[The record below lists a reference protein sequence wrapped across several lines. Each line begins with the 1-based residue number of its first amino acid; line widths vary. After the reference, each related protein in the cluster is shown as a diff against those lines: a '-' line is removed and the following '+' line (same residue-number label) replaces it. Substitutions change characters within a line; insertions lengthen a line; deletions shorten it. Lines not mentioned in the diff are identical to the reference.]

1 MKAAIISFTARGA
14 LKNRELAA
22 LLRKKLSC
30 TGYSFYKYAL
40 EGQTAFRE
48 VRSLTET
55 LFSSCGLLI
64 FIGAAGIAV
73 RAIAPFLKEKDR
85 DPAVLVM
92 DEHAVHVVSLLSGHL
107 GGGNDWCRQVALLTG
122 AEPVIT
128 TATDLNGVFAVDL
141 FARDNGLFIEKRER
155 IKEVSGRLLHGEKVG
170 FYSEL
175 PWEGELPEL
184 LVPCEKGGDG
194 LLRPRLVEEGEKGDS
209 GLPECGIIIA
219 AQPQAV
225 RFPVTCRLIPKD
237 LTVGIGCRKGRSG
250 AELSEFL
257 QTVFQ
262 KFDLDKRRIARFASI
277 SLKEKEAGILE
288 LAFAERAPFLTF
300 TAQELEA
307 VPGKFEASGFVRK
320 TVGVDNVCER
330 AAVLGSG
337 GGRLLVPRQAAGG
350 ITIAAAQRM
359 PVIRFYR
366 NDKGN

>member
-141 FARDNGLFIEKRER
+141 FARDNGLFIE
-155 IKEVSGRLLHGEKVG
+155 
-170 FYSEL
+170 
-175 PWEGELPEL
+175 
-184 LVPCEKGGDG
+184 
-194 LLRPRLVEEGEKGDS
+194 
-209 GLPECGIIIA
+209 
-219 AQPQAV
+219 
-225 RFPVTCRLIPKD
+225 
-237 LTVGIGCRKGRSG
+237 
-250 AELSEFL
+250 
-257 QTVFQ
+257 
-262 KFDLDKRRIARFASI
+262 
-277 SLKEKEAGILE
+277 
-288 LAFAERAPFLTF
+288 
-300 TAQELEA
+300 
-307 VPGKFEASGFVRK
+307 
-320 TVGVDNVCER
+320 N
-330 AAVLGSG
+330 GSG
-337 GGRLLVPRQAAGG
+337 
-350 ITIAAAQRM
+350 
-359 PVIRFYR
+359 
-366 NDKGN
+366 